1 MNYII
6 FSKLLKYVDC
16 FGTSFNFYTERNRKL
31 YTPLGGILTLFSL
44 ICGTLIFISM
54 NIEELKHNIPI
65 SSTSVIQEK
74 YRNIKFAKEKIWI
87 PWRVRDYEGHLANI
101 TGLLYPI
108 IYYYSGVRNKTEN
121 KLNLG
126 YSFLNYKLCSETSM
140 INNTDYFIID
150 APLDELYCIDMEN
163 LDMGGNWDYDFVNYV
178 EFDLYVCK
186 NGIDYNETNKNCTS
200 YDELI
205 LAAQKDNSFEFEI
218 YYPMVH
224 YQPMNK
230 SSPIFVKYNS
240 YFYHLS
246 RFSNKI
252 DRLYLQKHVLIDDK
266 GWVSKKEKI
275 TKFWGCEKLSG
286 DSYATGDTKDLM
298 NEGSSSRLYSFN
310 IYLNFE
316 TMVYN
321 RYHKKIFLIIADGLP
336 IVYIVFNFFK
346 FIAKVIKIASG
357 NKKLTELLF
366 ENLQEKTSKI
376 KKNKINEFNFTNKK
390 SFIDKK
396 NNNQIK
402 RVSKNNIN
410 EINNNSN
417 NEDKLN
423 NNNNNNNNNNVS
435 EFSSINLNNHE
446 QIKNMLKNHKEK
458 INSTESHSNNNNNK
472 INFSNKKLIYNNI
485 FNINSNIPNPNGNS
499 QTNSNSLNFNMIE
512 LFNDKSKDLLSQSAN
527 SAFKKDN
534 ISELNKSSNNN
545 KLLSQ
550 KSKRYFVQK
559 KLFPYKYYLCSI
571 FIKNFDSKKKSCF
584 FTRKF
589 IVVYNFI
596 CQLFDISS
604 YLILQKEFQIMKNT
618 IVMGKYKDLL
628 ETNQKINVNAHSFNV
643 DMKECLDSNKF
654 SILGRV
660 KETNEDG

>member
-74 YRNIKFAKEKIWI
+74 YQNIKFAKEKIWI

-108 IYYYSGVRNKTEN
+108 IYYYSGVRNKSEN

-150 APLDELYCIDMEN
+150 VPLHELYCIDMEN

-186 NGIDYNETNKNCTS
+186 NETNKNCTS
-200 YDELI
+200 YDDLI

-410 EINNNSN
+410 INEINNNSN
-417 NEDKLN
+417 NEEKL
-423 NNNNNNNNNNVS
+423 NNNNNNNNNVS

-571 FIKNFDSKKKSCF
+571 FIKNFDSKRKSCF

>member
-74 YRNIKFAKEKIWI
+74 YSNIKFAKEKIWI

-108 IYYYSGVRNKTEN
+108 IYYYSGVRNKSEN

-150 APLDELYCIDMEN
+150 VPLHELYCIDMEN

-200 YDELI
+200 YDDLI

-286 DSYATGDTKDLM
+286 DSYATGETKDLM

-423 NNNNNNNNNNVS
+423 NNNNNNNNVS

-545 KLLSQ
+545 KLLLSQ

-571 FIKNFDSKKKSCF
+571 FIKNFDSKKK
-584 FTRKF
+584 
-589 IVVYNFI
+589 IM
-596 CQLFDISS
+596 LFYS
-604 YLILQKEFQIMKNT
+604 
-618 IVMGKYKDLL
+618 
-628 ETNQKINVNAHSFNV
+628 KIYR
-643 DMKECLDSNKF
+643 CL
-654 SILGRV
+654 
-660 KETNEDG
+660 